1 MVATSLH
8 TNELVIGYDLP
19 LSRVPDLAL
28 RVGKPVRFD
37 APNGLGKTT
46 LFRTLCG
53 LRRPL
58 AGSFVLKHQQLCLL
72 PAGSGLPDAAT
83 VQEILDTWAA
93 IEGCSQD
100 AVHKA
105 ASALG
110 LNSLLTLT
118 PQHLSQ
124 GQNRRVALTRALAT
138 DADVLLLDE
147 PFSGLD
153 AQFAAQLEKA
163 LTELAKA
170 KLVIYIAHDRHI
182 PDSLRIKLMPA
193 SMNWAEDL

>member
-19 LSRVPDLAL
+19 LSRVPNLAL
-28 RVGKPVRFD
+28 RVGKPVRVE

-53 LRRPL
+53 LRPPL

-83 VQEILDTWAA
+83 VEEILMTWAA
-93 IEGCSQD
+93 IEGCRQD
-100 AVHKA
+100 AVHNA

-110 LNSLLTLT
+110 LASLLPMT

-124 GQNRRVALTRALAT
+124 GQRRRVALSRALAT
-138 DADVLLLDE
+138 AADVLLLDE

-153 AQFAAQLEKA
+153 AQFAAHLET
-163 LTELAKA
+163 LLIDLAET
-170 KLVIYIAHDRHI
+170 KLVLYIAHDRHI
-182 PDSLRIKLMPA
+182 QGSTRIQLSPA
-193 SMNWAEDL
+193 ATNGVTGL